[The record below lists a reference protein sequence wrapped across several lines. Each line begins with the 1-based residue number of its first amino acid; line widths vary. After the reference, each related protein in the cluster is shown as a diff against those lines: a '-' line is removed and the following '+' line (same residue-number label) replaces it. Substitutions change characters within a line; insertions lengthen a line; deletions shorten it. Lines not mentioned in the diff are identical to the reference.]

1 MAAALAVVAA
11 IIIAL
16 PLFERKTPALAA
28 PTRHEELEAERAA
41 SVKAIRELDEDFRT
55 GKIGE
60 ADYAALRPA
69 LVQRGANALR
79 ELDISA
85 PALRAA
91 TSGQSAPPNLLGR
104 ALTAK
109 TQDDLDAQIEAQIQA
124 LRKRTVTCP
133 KCGKPIAK
141 EDKFCA
147 SCGAKL
153 GAGG

>member
-1 MAAALAVVAA
+1 MGLGTLIMAVALAIVAGV
-11 IIIAL
+11 IIAL

-28 PTRHEELEAERAA
+28 PTHLEQLEAERTA
-41 SVKAIRELDEDFRT
+41 SVRAIRELDEDFRT

-79 ELDISA
+79 ELDGLT
-85 PALRAA
+85 PALGVVE
-91 TSGQSAPPNLLGR
+91 TSASARGAQKNNDID
-104 ALTAK
+104 T
-109 TQDDLDAQIEAQIQA
+109 QIEAQVLA
-124 LRKRTVTCP
+124 LRKRTAACP

-147 SCGAKL
+147 SCGAKIS
-153 GAGG
+153 

>member
-1 MAAALAVVAA
+1 MGLGTLIMAVALAIVAGV
-11 IIIAL
+11 IIAL

-28 PTRHEELEAERAA
+28 PTRLEQLEAERTA

-85 PALRAA
+85 
-91 TSGQSAPPNLLGR
+91 QSASEQVWRSAPG
-104 ALTAK
+104 A
-109 TQDDLDAQIEAQIQA
+109 QDNDLDTQIEAQVLA
-124 LRKRTVTCP
+124 LRKRTAACP
-133 KCGKPIAK
+133 KCGKPLAK

-147 SCGAKL
+147 SCGAKIS
-153 GAGG
+153 